1 MEKIVEHKV
10 SYSNDYSKAFKS
22 ATFWKATLLN
32 NIFNLSLE
40 SPLKLEQKAL
50 NEVSDKKIKESIQ
63 ITTSLDDIIRSIEE
77 YFKIGYTRVYIHS
90 TSPNE
95 IKFITEFSRE
105 VLSYFYN
112 QK

>member
-10 SYSNDYSKAFKS
+10 SYSNDYDKAFQS
-22 ATFWKATLLN
+22 ATFWRATLIH
-32 NIFNLSLE
+32 NIFNLSIE
-40 SPLKLEQKAL
+40 SPQKLQQKAL

-63 ITTSLDDIIRSIEE
+63 ITTSLDDIIQSIEE

-95 IKFITEFSRE
+95 IKFITQFGKD

-112 QK
+112 KI